1 MLIIDHIGIVVTD
14 LDDGIKQWT
23 NLFGYSQKSEPVLNS
38 KQKVYVVFLIK
49 ADSLMVKLISPASD
63 DSPIK
68 VFALK
73 GGGLHHL
80 CFRCDNLEEEI
91 PILQEKGA
99 RLIVAPQKGEAFN
112 NHNIAFLL
120 ASNNINVELIDTNEK
135 KGWVDKR

>member
-1 MLIIDHIGIVVTD
+1 MIIDHIGIVVPS
-14 LDDGIKQWT
+14 LAEGIKQWT
-23 NLFGYSQKSEPVLNS
+23 DLFGYTQKTLPILNS
-38 KQKVYVVFLIK
+38 IQNVNVVFLVK
-49 ADSLMVKLISPASD
+49 SDSLTIKLIAPVSE

-91 PILQEKGA
+91 PILQERGA
-99 RLIVAPQKGEAFN
+99 RLIVPPQQGEAFN

-120 ASNNINVELIDTNEK
+120 ASNNLNVELIDTNEK
-135 KGWVDKR
+135 RGWD